1 MSGAPATVR
10 WVRADRVTNTPGVCV
25 FQQVWHSHWNAE
37 IHQMSLC
44 AEMRRCLL
52 TFQSNEVTS
61 LLLGTSW
68 PPSRIQCLKT
78 SWVELLLLFSLR
90 FHIRAVE
97 SPDLM
102 ARTQPVMYEDVEGK
116 PISVCYQINAQVWHD
131 CFNHKAKKTTG
142 SCPSHSQPEKQ
153 LETCVENRQGTNP
166 DANRSLTGFQ
176 AQMKTSDSWPL
187 RTMAL
192 FCGISTSPSTSIRSE
207 WLSKMGTNVIRL
219 IIKKT
224 SSKINSDLYHHYW
237 LANVWPPF
245 SSPLAV
251 FSPFLALLVTLP
263 PVAEVGAAAAACWAI
278 LSR

>member
-1 MSGAPATVR
+1 MMR
-10 WVRADRVTNTPGVCV
+10 W
-25 FQQVWHSHWNAE
+25 S
-37 IHQMSLC
+37 
-44 AEMRRCLL
+44 L

-68 PPSRIQCLKT
+68 PPSRMQCLKT

-102 ARTQPVMYEDVEGK
+102 EATAFDLQYLQWANKCLIFCWATANKIWDNNRSLACSTVQPWNKTLRGPFPSSPRT
-116 PISVCYQINAQVWHD
+116 
-131 CFNHKAKKTTG
+131 KKR
-142 SCPSHSQPEKQ
+142 PK
-153 LETCVENRQGTNP
+153 VTNP

-207 WLSKMGTNVIRL
+207 WLSKKGTYLILLLITCKIRDN
-219 IIKKT
+219 T
-224 SSKINSDLYHHYW
+224 
-237 LANVWPPF
+237 F
-245 SSPLAV
+245 
-251 FSPFLALLVTLP
+251 
-263 PVAEVGAAAAACWAI
+263 
-278 LSR
+278 